1 MKRDQMKDLNPYLN
15 APNSIHGGYKS
26 STWDDDDRRTILLI
40 KCAVLGVCFLI
51 IYQWI
56 V

>member
-15 APNSIHGGYKS
+15 APNSVHGGYKS
-26 STWDDDDRRTILLI
+26 GTWGDDDRRTVLLI
-40 KCAVLGVCFLI
+40 KCAVLGACFLI
-51 IYQWI
+51 IYQGI